1 MYLLS
6 FEPTRPRLAT
16 GTRQFQGTTGHL
28 RMVVCKHS
36 GGPDHDCIHH
46 FNLEIAKQK
55 LWFLQSTSDAI
66 ILHGTVL
73 ACSFE
78 RVITFNDETL
88 FERRTSNP
96 RGQRATSCEQI
107 DLRIRNESQA
117 DEEEQKRYM
126 LPSLTN
132 AVLRS
137 PDNECSDQ
145 RMVQR

>member
-1 MYLLS
+1 
-6 FEPTRPRLAT
+6 
-16 GTRQFQGTTGHL
+16 
-28 RMVVCKHS
+28 MVVCKHS

-55 LWFLQSTSDAI
+55 LWFLQSSSDAI

-73 ACSFE
+73 ACSLE
-78 RVITFNDETL
+78 RVITFNDKTL

-96 RGQRATSCEQI
+96 RGQRATSCVQI

-117 DEEEQKRYM
+117 DEEEQKRYL

-132 AVLRS
+132 AVLRP
-137 PDNECSDQ
+137 PDDECSDQ
-145 RMVQR
+145 R